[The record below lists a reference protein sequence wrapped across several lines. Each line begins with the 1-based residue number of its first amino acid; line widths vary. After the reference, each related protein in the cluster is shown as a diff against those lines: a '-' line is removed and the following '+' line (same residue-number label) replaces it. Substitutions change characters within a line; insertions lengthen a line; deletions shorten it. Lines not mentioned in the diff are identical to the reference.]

1 MKPFAAQERL
11 LREELAMN
19 RYWAFVL
26 GLLIPVFWVAQS
38 PAAPQFRGGE
48 ENQRGVRVCLYQDV
62 RYQGWEQ
69 CWAEGDEVR
78 SLANHKAAAS
88 SIRIYG
94 RARVLVWD
102 ETDFHGRSAEFASD
116 IPDLNLRAASGGH
129 TWNDRIESLRVVAD
143 YNSGPSVNN
152 PPVFGRDRDG
162 DRERDRDRDRDRDG
176 DRDQKISNGI
186 CVYDRRDFQGR
197 SQCWSA
203 GADVTDLAKAGNWSD
218 RISSIRV
225 FGRARAVAY
234 RDPNFRG
241 ETIIIDRDISDLAQL
256 SARSFRNWDRRIA
269 SLQIESGFPGR
280 GRGRGRPWQ

>member
-1 MKPFAAQERL
+1 
-11 LREELAMN
+11 
-19 RYWAFVL
+19 
-26 GLLIPVFWVAQS
+26 
-38 PAAPQFRGGE
+38 
-48 ENQRGVRVCLYQDV
+48 
-62 RYQGWEQ
+62 
-69 CWAEGDEVR
+69 
-78 SLANHKAAAS
+78 
-88 SIRIYG
+88 
-94 RARVLVWD
+94 
-102 ETDFHGRSAEFASD
+102 
-116 IPDLNLRAASGGH
+116 
-129 TWNDRIESLRVVAD
+129 
-143 YNSGPSVNN
+143 
-152 PPVFGRDRDG
+152 
-162 DRERDRDRDRDRDG
+162 
-176 DRDQKISNGI
+176 
-186 CVYDRRDFQGR
+186 VYDRRDFQGR

>member
-1 MKPFAAQERL
+1 MKPFATQVRL
-11 LREELAMN
+11 LREEFAMS

-26 GLLIPVFWVAQS
+26 GLLIPVFWAPQS
-38 PAAPQFRGGE
+38 PAAPQVRRAE
-48 ENQRGVRVCLYQDV
+48 ENQHGARVCLYQDA

-69 CWAEGDEVR
+69 CWVEGDEVR

-88 SIRIYG
+88 SIRIFG

-102 ETDFHGRSAEFASD
+102 ETDFRGRSAEFASD
-116 IPDLNLRAASGGH
+116 IPDLGLRAASGGH
-129 TWNDRIESLRVVAD
+129 TWNDRIESVRVVSD
-143 YNSGPSVNN
+143 YNSGPYGNN

-162 DRERDRDRDRDRDG
+162 DRDRERDQQISDG
-176 DRDQKISNGI
+176 V

-225 FGRARAVAY
+225 FGRAHVVAY

-256 SARSFRNWDRRIA
+256 SARSFRNWDRRIS
-269 SLQIESGFPGR
+269 SLQIEPDRSFPGR
-280 GRGRGRPWQ
+280 GRGRGRPWR

>member
-1 MKPFAAQERL
+1 MS
-11 LREELAMN
+11 

-26 GLLIPVFWVAQS
+26 GLLIPVFWVPQT
-38 PAAPQFRGGE
+38 PAAPQFRRAE
-48 ENQRGVRVCLYQDV
+48 ENQHGARVCLYQDA

-88 SIRIYG
+88 SIRIFG

-102 ETDFHGRSAEFASD
+102 ETDFRGRSAEFASD
-116 IPDLNLRAASGGH
+116 IPDLGLRAASGGH

-143 YNSGPSVNN
+143 NNSGPYGNN

-162 DRERDRDRDRDRDG
+162 DRDRERERD
-176 DRDQKISNGI
+176 QQISDGI

-203 GADVTDLAKAGNWSD
+203 GADVTDLAKAGNWGD

-225 FGRARAVAY
+225 FGRARAVGY

-269 SLQIESGFPGR
+269 SLQIESERSFPGR